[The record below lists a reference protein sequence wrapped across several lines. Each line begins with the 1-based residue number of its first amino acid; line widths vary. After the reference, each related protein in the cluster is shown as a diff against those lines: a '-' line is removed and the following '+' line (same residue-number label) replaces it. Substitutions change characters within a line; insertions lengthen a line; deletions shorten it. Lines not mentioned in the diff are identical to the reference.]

1 MDKAESAAS
10 YIQIVT
16 PKTAKNQRGA
26 VRLVFDKSGKL
37 VEGQGESRT
46 GSAHSGYLGNNVDP
60 DALKRHQQLVRRQ
73 HFMGR

>member
-10 YIQIVT
+10 YIQIVS
-16 PKTAKNQRGA
+16 PKTAKNQRGT

-46 GSAHSGYLGNNVDP
+46 GATQDKTLGNYVDP
-60 DALKRHQQLVRRQ
+60 DALKRHQQLVQRQ